1 MQFGKSKIQKRGKF
15 KTYELILSRRSIR
28 KFQQRKI
35 SKKILLDC
43 VNAARLAPSSKNMQ
57 PLEYIIIT
65 KNIEEIFSCI
75 KWAYYLED
83 GAPRDGEK
91 PKAYIAILLN
101 RSINEPK
108 HDVGLAAENIVLTAL
123 ERNVAS
129 CILANID
136 REKLRKI
143 LNVPENYSIEL
154 LIALGYGKQTAV
166 VDKFEGDHK
175 YWIDKEGIL
184 HVPKRSLK
192 EIVHKEKF

>member
-1 MQFGKSKIQKRGKF
+1 MQKVGKF

-28 KFQQRKI
+28 KFQQKKV

-57 PLEYIIIT
+57 PLEYVIIT
-65 KNIEEIFSCI
+65 KNLEEIFSCI
-75 KWAYYLED
+75 KWAYYLEN
-83 GAPRDGEK
+83 GAPKEGEK
-91 PKAYIAILLN
+91 PTAYIAILLN
-101 RSINEPK
+101 RKINEPK
-108 HDVGLAAENIVLTAL
+108 HDVGIAAENIVLTAL

-154 LIALGYGKQTAV
+154 LIALGYGKQTAIV
-166 VDKFEGDHK
+166 EEFHNDHR
-175 YWIDKEGIL
+175 YWVDKEGIL
-184 HVPKRSLK
+184 HIPKRSLK
-192 EIVHKEKF
+192 NILHEEKF